1 MRLFDEQIRS
11 YLRAPEYGEATFAF
25 LNRSISPQEGA
36 IRERLESWFLRYPES
51 NARNLRERLRS
62 EDGQQHNAAFF
73 ELLLHEF
80 LLRFGCRVE
89 VEAGGSSR
97 TTKPDFLVEDP
108 CGLKWYLEAVT
119 VSAKPSPT
127 REAQQI
133 VNSLCDWLNER
144 LPRRDFLLFVSY
156 TGNPSGSLPRKR
168 VLKFLLDKLGSCDYS
183 TVLGVSRTRGHAA
196 LPSWEYPWGACRI
209 RFQLV
214 PRKESAREDAR
225 VRVLGYPNLAQET
238 LLERMVDRMRDAI
251 SEKARKYGRLEAP
264 FVVALNVPD
273 WSVHGVDI
281 MLALF
286 GWDDVAY
293 GFSVGPDLMK
303 LGMPRPR
310 GVWLEGASDHGKRY
324 TRLSAVAFCSRLS
337 PWSIDDNNLCLYNNP
352 WAEYPYESVLNRLPR
367 CVTDKDGRSRLAEG
381 LPLARILAG

>member
-225 VRVLGYPNLAQET
+225 VRVLGYPNLARET
-238 LLERMVDRMRDAI
+238 LFGTDGGSNEACDLREGGEVRQ
-251 SEKARKYGRLEAP
+251 ARG
-264 FVVALNVPD
+264 AL
-273 WSVHGVDI
+273 
-281 MLALF
+281 
-286 GWDDVAY
+286 
-293 GFSVGPDLMK
+293 
-303 LGMPRPR
+303 
-310 GVWLEGASDHGKRY
+310 
-324 TRLSAVAFCSRLS
+324 CSR
-337 PWSIDDNNLCLYNNP
+337 P
-352 WAEYPYESVLNRLPR
+352 
-367 CVTDKDGRSRLAEG
+367 KRSRLVGSRGRHHAGTVWLGRCCLWVLCGSRPDE
-381 LPLARILAG
+381 ARDASA